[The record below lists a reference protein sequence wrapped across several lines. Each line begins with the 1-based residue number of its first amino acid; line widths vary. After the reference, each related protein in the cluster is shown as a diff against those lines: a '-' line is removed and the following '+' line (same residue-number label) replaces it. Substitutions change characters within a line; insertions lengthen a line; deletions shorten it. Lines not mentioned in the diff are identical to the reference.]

1 MKFAN
6 EKLNS
11 MTPEEIRDLQEFKLR
26 RQLAYCVSNSEYY
39 RRKFKEAGADPRDI
53 RTVEDLRKLPIMMTK
68 QDERESQQESI
79 ERFGHPFGMHLCA
92 RLEEVELTSTTSG
105 TTGTPTFTYTFSRR
119 DINGPVADLWA
130 HMFSSAGIQPG
141 DRVLFA
147 YALGVYATSMLLWG
161 IRRMG
166 ALPIDVDVRGG
177 ADQILKFAELTRSVS
192 LATTPS
198 LAEFLIKRT
207 PQTLGIEV
215 GELGFKSLLLCGEPG
230 PGIPEVKERLE
241 STYGA
246 RVYDYW
252 SPGGLGFG
260 MSCDSDEYHGLHCYA
275 PDYNLC
281 QDDLV
286 DPITKEPIDIVDG
299 AEGEMVHTSLE
310 RDASPMIRYAY
321 GDIVR
326 VITEPCPAC
335 GFRGTR
341 LKFVGRSDDM
351 LIVKGTNIYPAAIQ
365 EIVAALYPKV
375 TGLIKIVLE
384 EPPPR
389 VVPPLKVKV
398 EYGKDVDTGQ
408 LESLGAEI
416 KNACKSK
423 LKINPEIIFV
433 PPGSFETSLRK
444 TAIFEKAYE

>member
-1 MKFAN
+1 MRFAN
-6 EKLNS
+6 EKLNF
-11 MTPEEIRDLQEFKLR
+11 MTSGEIRELQEFKLR
-26 RQLAYCVSNSEYY
+26 RQIAYCFKNSEFF
-39 RRKFKEAGADPRDI
+39 RRKFKEAGAHPQDI
-53 RTVEDLRKLPIMMTK
+53 KTLDDFRKLPIMMTK
-68 QDERESQQESI
+68 QDERDGQQESL

-92 RLEEVELTSTTSG
+92 RPEEIELTSTTSG
-105 TTGTPTFTYTFSRR
+105 TTGTPTFTYTFSSR

-130 HMFSSAGIQPG
+130 HMFSSVGIQPG

-177 ADQILKFAELTRSVS
+177 ADQILKFAQLTQPVS

-207 PQTLGIEV
+207 PQSLGLEV
-215 GELGFKSLLLCGEPG
+215 GKLGFKSLLLCGEPG

-241 STYGA
+241 SAYGA

-252 SPGGLGFG
+252 APGGLGYG
-260 MSCDSDEYHGLHCYA
+260 VSCNSDEYHGLHCYA

-286 DPITKEPIDIVDG
+286 DPITKKPIDIADG
-299 AEGEMVHTSLE
+299 VEGEMVHTSLE
-310 RDASPMIRYAY
+310 RDACPMIRYAY

-326 VITEPCPAC
+326 VLTEECPVC
-335 GFRGTR
+335 GFKGKR

-365 EIVAALYPKV
+365 EIVAALYPRV
-375 TGLIKIVLE
+375 TGLIKVVLD

-398 EYGKDVDTGQ
+398 EYGKDVEADQ
-408 LESLGAEI
+408 LEALGAEI

-433 PPGSFETSLRK
+433 PPGTFETSLRK
-444 TAIFEKAYE
+444 TPIFEKTY